1 MTVNDTDKFL
11 VNRSGSSYH
20 LEAQNLMA
28 ELQDDDLMLV
38 NRSGKSYKATGAEI
52 KESLKPPAEVIKPQI
67 IAPADGAGQGVEI
80 ETDIITEVSSTT
92 PTTYKY
98 WLGGVVDS
106 KWSEFATA
114 GNGYPQPNEANV
126 GDAGTGTYGKV
137 YHVDCG
143 TPGGK
148 FGLKPGLNNNT
159 DYGEVLIFVSDDGV
173 NYRLQQT
180 VPGGDQN
187 LKDIILTARYGRI
200 SRNGDFGPQYW
211 GIWNA
216 GTVDYLGFASAK
228 SLLLFNAG
236 DPVRQND
243 DAATAT
249 YQSYTINNSLNQ
261 YRMYISGITGTFV
274 ANAGKYVIGPE
285 VLSGDAAVDP
295 SGVNFLGSTFASS
308 DGSLVAGSADWQ
320 VTTLADTGYSS
331 IVSQVSQHPDMTD
344 PQPKWTSGE
353 LEDETEYRARTKY
366 YAASGEESPWSEDVT
381 FKTASDTIVVAKPSK
396 WRVSV
401 GDSIDPVDSVLA
413 ADGDPLLTA
422 LAMGYSTITAL
433 DLSGTIYNPVTQA
446 NLPASAGP
454 TKGIAQVGISY
465 SAGWAAIGTNGE
477 LYYKSSTTSN
487 IDTSAPIADNVTLIT
502 SNGTNNLGVIK
513 EGKLFTIGKETQIPG
528 FSSYVDETTLQSANV
543 VLPDEDAI
551 KYAVPC
557 RIRSSK
563 ATGYILLTKQGK
575 LYRIGEVLALNG
587 FTDNIHTAT
596 PKDITPDGVKFR
608 KLGAGFTAGG
618 SPPTGGFY
626 ATTDDGKVYGF
637 NTLPITKDI
646 PQSDYSEP
654 INRIPTLTGVIQMCS
669 QFPSEYAKTV
679 MNTTEGIFVCYYKVS
694 PGVGSND
701 WIKVSN
707 DAFWELGD
715 YIGSFAYNGRGT
727 NTHAY
732 PLGPTS

>member
-1 MTVNDTDKFL
+1 MTTTLLDLPKLT
-11 VNRSGSSYH
+11 
-20 LEAQNLMA
+20 LEFI
-28 ELQDDDLMLV
+28 ELP
-38 NRSGKSYKATGAEI
+38 KSNFVQVA
-52 KESLKPPAEVIKPQI
+52 VQ
-67 IAPADGAGQGVEI
+67 
-80 ETDIITEVSSTT
+80 
-92 PTTYKY
+92 
-98 WLGGVVDS
+98 
-106 KWSEFATA
+106 F
-114 GNGYPQPNEANV
+114 
-126 GDAGTGTYGKV
+126 TGTWA
-137 YHVDCG
+137 
-143 TPGGK
+143 PG
-148 FGLKPGLNNNT
+148 
-159 DYGEVLIFVSDDGV
+159 
-173 NYRLQQT
+173 QT
-180 VPGGDQN
+180 V
-187 LKDIILTARYGRI
+187 
-200 SRNGDFGPQYW
+200 
-211 GIWNA
+211 
-216 GTVDYLGFASAK
+216 V
-228 SLLLFNAG
+228 
-236 DPVRQND
+236 
-243 DAATAT
+243 
-249 YQSYTINNSLNQ
+249 
-261 YRMYISGITGTFV
+261 
-274 ANAGKYVIGPE
+274 GPE
-285 VLSGDAAVDP
+285 VSDPNAVDP
-295 SGVNFLGSTFASS
+295 SGVNFVGSPFASS
-308 DGSLVAGSADWQ
+308 DGSLTEGSADWQ
-320 VTTLADTGYSS
+320 VTTLADTTYSS
-331 IVSQVSQHPDMTD
+331 IVSEVEKHPDMTD

-366 YAASGEESPWSEDVT
+366 YAASGEESPWSDDVT

-513 EGKLFTIGKETQIPG
+513 EGKLFTIGQETQIPG